1 MWGEQIH
8 NIIMYLNR
16 TQRLEVLLNHLT
28 ATELRGAPTGVGLR
42 TALEARD
49 LGFVEIVMK
58 GRVAAYRLTKAGTAA
73 RATQR

>member
-1 MWGEQIH
+1 MRGGQIQ

-16 TQRLEVLLNHLT
+16 TQRLEVLLNYLT

-49 LGFVEIVMK
+49 LGLVEIVMK
-58 GRVAAYRLTKAGTAA
+58 GRVAAFRLTEAGKAA